1 MYQLSW
7 PSISWPCSA
16 PHQKLESQVPRPPPC
31 SDSLS
36 NSSAKLYVMS
46 EMSSSNSN
54 CSALIS
60 STAVSEKASTSP
72 PPRSSTASLPCWSSR
87 AATLPKLL
95 KRSEEHTSELQSLM
109 RISYAVF
116 CLKKK

>member
-36 NSSAKLYVMS
+36 TSSAQLCVMS
-46 EMSSSNSN
+46 EMSSSNST

-87 AATLPKLL
+87 ASTPRHTLKPSPVRRPLSQTL
-95 KRSEEHTSELQSLM
+95 KSTTPSPPVP
-109 RISYAVF
+109 A
-116 CLKKK
+116 

>member
-36 NSSAKLYVMS
+36 NSSAKLCVMS

-60 STAVSEKASTSP
+60 ARAVSEKARTTRRWERGGVGKRGGGKW
-72 PPRSSTASLPCWSSR
+72 RSCVSQYV
-87 AATLPKLL
+87 
-95 KRSEEHTSELQSLM
+95 E
-109 RISYAVF
+109 
-116 CLKKK
+116 KKKK

>member
-36 NSSAKLYVMS
+36 NSSPTLCVMS

-60 STAVSEKASTSP
+60 STALSKKASTSP
-72 PPRSSTASLPCWSSR
+72 PPRSSTASLP
-87 AATLPKLL
+87 K
-95 KRSEEHTSELQSLM
+95 SEEHTSELQSLI
-109 RISYAVF
+109 RTSYAVF